1 MQSHNDQLSGA
12 LMRYQVCN
20 FYISCHS
27 LNSNGT
33 LVLHDGRW
41 NLKSLW
47 LDRRLV
53 LHKYRWERY
62 CLAAEKLFFEHNAEE
77 CLQFKY

>member
-33 LVLHDGRW
+33 FVLHDGRW

-47 LDRRLV
+47 LDRQTIG
-53 LHKYRWERY
+53 
-62 CLAAEKLFFEHNAEE
+62 LAQIQMGTLLPCCREIIF
-77 CLQFKY
+77 